1 MKTFDIS
8 LKAVESP
15 DRVDLQSIIS
25 VEVLPD
31 GSSQLVNLCV
41 VSVYNESGFLSSVTT
56 IETGRVAKEIAR
68 TREKTPWWKRIL
80 RRNDD

>member
-8 LKAVESP
+8 LKAVDSP
-15 DRVDLQSIIS
+15 ERVDLQSIIS

-41 VSVYNESGFLSSVTT
+41 VSVYNEKGFLSSVTT

-68 TREKTPWWKRIL
+68 KPDKKPWWRRIL
-80 RRNDD
+80 RRNDA